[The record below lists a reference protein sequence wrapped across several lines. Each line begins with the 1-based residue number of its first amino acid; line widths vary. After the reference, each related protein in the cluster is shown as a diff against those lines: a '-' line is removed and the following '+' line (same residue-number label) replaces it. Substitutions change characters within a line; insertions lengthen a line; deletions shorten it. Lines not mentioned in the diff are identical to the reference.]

1 MEGHLA
7 EEEGEIEAGVDGG
20 GETAPKAAVD
30 LDEPGLAGEGVF
42 HELDKGGSM
51 PAEGAEEGGGAF
63 EEVGG
68 VGGEGFDGDA
78 AFDGEGAEAGHGEG
92 GADFAVVAEGD
103 DVVGAAGDAALE
115 EELGRV
121 EAEAEGGLGRGEA
134 VPVDGAGKEV
144 EADGAG
150 AGAEFEDG
158 GVANGAGGGGGRGEI

>member
-1 MEGHLA
+1 MGFDVAMEGHLA

-20 GETAPKAAVD
+20 GETAPEAAVD

-78 AFDGEGAEAGHGEG
+78 AFDGEGAEADHGEG

-103 DVVGAAGDAALE
+103 DIVGAAGDAALE
-115 EELGRV
+115 EELGGV
-121 EAEAEGGLGRGEA
+121 EAEAERGLGRGEA
-134 VPVDGAGKEV
+134 VPVDGTGKEV
-144 EADGAG
+144 EADGA
-150 AGAEFEDG
+150 
-158 GVANGAGGGGGRGEI
+158 